1 MIYFFNKFDFNY
13 SDMDKIADSNLF
25 IYKSKNKHIL
35 KHTQRVGISNLSK
48 LDTSK
53 ILSDNIIILDADDLI
68 YDISIEGKYKIYKLS
83 NHFIDLLKFCRLNN
97 KYILIPISG
106 KFIDID
112 NNEIISEKKE
122 IIPSKMSV
130 YSNTY
135 GHKTYSKILN
145 CYVINNFQLKSLIRK
160 ISLNSI
166 LTI

>member
-68 YDISIEGKYKIYKLS
+68 YDISIEGKYKIYKYV
-83 NHFIDLLKFCRLNN
+83 
-97 KYILIPISG
+97 KYKL
-106 KFIDID
+106 
-112 NNEIISEKKE
+112 
-122 IIPSKMSV
+122 
-130 YSNTY
+130 
-135 GHKTYSKILN
+135 
-145 CYVINNFQLKSLIRK
+145 
-160 ISLNSI
+160 
-166 LTI
+166 